1 MEENYMA
8 TTRNGHELKDMY
20 NPETNTLDIRS
31 NGLYPSNVL
40 SNLCSNGFRLD
51 GMVCSS
57 MEGFLQS
64 LKRKEQAAADMQ
76 HEGRQCSENERH
88 IVAD

>member
-57 MEGFLQS
+57 MEGT
-64 LKRKEQAAADMQ
+64 RQAAADMQ

>member
-31 NGLYPSNVL
+31 NGLYPSKVL
-40 SNLCSNGFRLD
+40 SNLCSNGLRLD
-51 GMVCSS
+51 GMV
-57 MEGFLQS
+57 
-64 LKRKEQAAADMQ
+64 
-76 HEGRQCSENERH
+76 
-88 IVAD
+88 